1 MKVHFIGIGGIGVS
15 ALAQYYLAKGAEVS
29 GSDLASSEI
38 TDLLERKGAKLFI
51 GDHKA
56 ENISKD
62 LDLVIFSPAV
72 PEDNPELKQAFK
84 IQKQSHRESLASP
97 GPAKFKIRIMSYP
110 QALGKLSKDYFTIA
124 VSGSHGK
131 STTSAMISLI
141 LIKAGLDPTVILGTK
156 LKEFGDS
163 NFQLGSS
170 NYLVIEA
177 DEYQAS
183 FLNYWP
189 NIIVLTNVEEEHLD
203 FFGRFENI
211 FRAFRDYLNHLPE
224 DGCLVINYDDENAK
238 KTRQAVNVKNLNVK
252 PYSLTLPE
260 ASRLKNVLK
269 IPGEHNISNAL
280 AALMVARVLD
290 VSDDITFKAL
300 SEYQGAWRR
309 FEIKETKVGDR
320 QFTIVSDYAH
330 HPTEIRVTLGA
341 AKEKWPQKDIWV
353 IFQPHQYQRTF
364 YFFEKLVKVFVDAK
378 VKKLILVPIYDVAG
392 REKKEIKERVNS
404 LKLVEAIRERRAD
417 STQDVS
423 YIPSIKEVKS
433 FLEKNL
439 KAGEIVVVMGAGDI
453 YQLVKMF
460 ST

>member
-38 TDLLERKGAKLFI
+38 TDLLERKGAKVFF
-51 GDHKA
+51 GEHKA
-56 ENISKD
+56 ENISED
-62 LDLVIFSPAV
+62 LDLVIYSPAV

-84 IQKQSHRESLASP
+84 VQNFYPPEAGK
-97 GPAKFKIRIMSYP
+97 KFKIQIMSYP

-131 STTSAMISLI
+131 STTSAMISLV

-156 LKEFGDS
+156 LKEFRDS

-170 NYLVIEA
+170 NYLLIEA

-224 DGCLVINYDDENAK
+224 DGCLVVNYDDDNAK
-238 KTRQAVNVKNLNVK
+238 KIRQAIDVKNLSVK

-260 ASRLKNVLK
+260 ASQIKNILK
-269 IPGEHNISNAL
+269 IPGEYNVSNAL
-280 AALMVARVLD
+280 AALMVARVLGI
-290 VSDDITFKAL
+290 SDDITLEAL

-309 FEIKETKVGDR
+309 FEIKEALVGDK

-330 HPTEIRVTLGA
+330 HPTEVKVTLDA
-341 AKEKWPQKDIWV
+341 AREKWPQKDIWV

-364 YFFEKLVKVFVDAK
+364 YLFKKLVEVFVGARAK
-378 VKKLILVPIYDVAG
+378 KIILTPIYDVAG
-392 REKKEIKERVNS
+392 REKKEIKKMVSS
-404 LKLVEAIRERRAD
+404 LKLVEAIREGRINSA
-417 STQDVS
+417 QDVS
-423 YIPSIKEVKS
+423 YIPSIEEVKS

-439 KAGEIVVVMGAGDI
+439 QGGEIVMIMGAGDI
-453 YQLVKMF
+453 YELVKMF